1 MTILRWNLT
10 VNEFIFVLELLFIF
24 MKNYYGQHL
33 AYMCMY
39 LSVLSFNAGALRWR
53 HGRSPNVGESEG
65 ITLVKVP

>member
-24 MKNYYGQHL
+24 MKNNNNYYGQHL

-53 HGRSPNVGESEG
+53 HVGESEG